1 MVSEDEYKNALKI
14 IKQYEKEQ
22 SEKWS
27 CDKCVKQFMNPFD
40 QYFCED
46 NFNMRKKNCGG
57 QNFVLYKKQ
66 KPR

>member
-1 MVSEDEYKNALKI
+1 MVSEDEYKNALKV

-27 CDKCVKQFMNPFD
+27 CDKCKKQFMNPFD

-46 NFNMRKKNCGG
+46 GYDMRKKDCKGEK
-57 QNFVLYKKQ
+57 FVRYKKQ
-66 KPR
+66 KPG